1 MICLPDFSHA
11 LIDIHSHFNHGS
23 PFDCPVPD
31 KAVHNRDLSFVKAAY
46 DHIGVCAAGMSTFAS
61 VMEHHECVP
70 QENDYLWNA
79 VQNTDW
85 IYQWVVIDPRKH
97 ETYAQAEEMLG
108 DRKVLGIKIHPAS
121 HGYDIDDYAEEL
133 FAFAAKHQSFV
144 LMHPQKIE
152 RMAFYADRYPEMKLI
167 IAHLGSIEHVDA
179 IAAARYGNIYTDTSG
194 SASSNNNILEYAV
207 SRVGSEKIFF
217 GTDTYSCAF
226 QFGRVALSALSLE
239 EKENVLFK
247 NAMQHFP
254 WAFDAISALNEQ
266 Q

>member
-1 MICLPDFSHA
+1 MLKLKCAIIGCGGLGKSHLSNVVTMEDVEIVA
-11 LIDIHSHFNHGS
+11 LCDVDEEQFTKATNTNLGAGATIDVSNFN
-23 PFDCPVPD
+23 
-31 KAVHNRDLSFVKAAY
+31 LY
-46 DHIGVCAAGMSTFAS
+46 T
-61 VMEHHECVP
+61 
-70 QENDYLWNA
+70 
-79 VQNTDW
+79 
-85 IYQWVVIDPRKH
+85 
-97 ETYAQAEEMLG
+97 QAEEMLG
-108 DRKVLGIKIHPAS
+108 DRKVLGIKIHPAY